1 VLESLK
7 AAVVAGFRRAG
18 LVAVVEF
25 VNGAGGEKAY
35 QNVKA
40 GSRAKTG
47 TRVHIH
53 IPVYD

>member
-1 VLESLK
+1 MLESLK

-25 VNGAGGEKAY
+25 VNGAGGETAY
-35 QNVKA
+35 RSAKA
-40 GSRAKTG
+40 GSRAKAG

-53 IPVYD
+53 IPVD